1 MDDRTT
7 YIGGSDVGAILGVSE
22 YRGPVETW
30 RQKRGLGL
38 SKSGETPIM
47 RAGHHMESFILRE
60 FEAAGLGA
68 VLSGADTPHGL
79 VWTQET
85 IRHPVE
91 TWAGATLDAFGSDD
105 AGIFIIDC
113 KMSRKAIDPADPTTV
128 PDDWTL
134 QLHHYAWVTGI
145 ERAALA
151 VCRVGGAWDTIRVD
165 VPIDLDWYT
174 SAIVPKLRAFWQS
187 VQDGVEPP
195 VPVYVE
201 RNPLPVLDC
210 DDAVRA
216 YLDAAAAEREAAE
229 KKEQAREILLQ
240 SADSAGMLKK
250 YRAGGAT
257 VSVVVSQRESIDLD
271 ALRSNHPDI
280 AAALTRRGEVSRSV
294 RVTAS
299 KGKP

>member
-22 YRGPVETW
+22 YRGPVATW
-30 RQKRGLGL
+30 RQKRGLDP
-38 SKSGETPIM
+38 STSGETPIM

-60 FEAAGLGA
+60 FEAAGLGT
-68 VLSGADTPHGL
+68 VLSGADTPNGPA
-79 VWTQET
+79 WAQET

-91 TWAGATLDAFGSDD
+91 TWAGATLDAFGSDE
-105 AGIFIIDC
+105 GGLFVIDC

-134 QLHHYAWVTGI
+134 QLHHYAWVTGV

-151 VCRVGGAWDTIRVD
+151 VCRVGGAWDTIRAD
-165 VPIDLDWYT
+165 VPIDLQWYE

-201 RNPLPVLDC
+201 RNPLPILDC

-216 YLDAAAAEREAAE
+216 YIDAAAAEREAAE
-229 KKEQAREILLQ
+229 KKEQAREILLR

-257 VSVVVSQRESIDLD
+257 ISVVVSQRDTIDLD
-271 ALRSNHPDI
+271 TLRANHPDI
-280 AAALTRRGEVSRSV
+280 AAALTRRGEISRSV

-299 KGKP
+299 KGKA